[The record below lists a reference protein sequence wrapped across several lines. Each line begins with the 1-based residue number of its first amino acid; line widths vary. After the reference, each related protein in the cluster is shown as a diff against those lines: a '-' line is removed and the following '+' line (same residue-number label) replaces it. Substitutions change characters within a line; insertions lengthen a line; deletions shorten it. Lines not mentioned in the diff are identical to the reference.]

1 MHPFSIQAPSW
12 HQLPFCLPLANCHG
26 LDLTDT
32 PLPTLV
38 TSKVVSFKIHLFI
51 YWLWWVFTAPGG
63 LSLVAASKG
72 YCLAAVYRL
81 LTAVV
86 SLVVEHRLQA
96 LRLQQ
101 LQRVGSRVLAQ
112 HLWSTG
118 LVAPRHVGSSQT
130 RDQTH
135 VHALQGRLSTTAPP
149 KDHPSVLTVYANQQ
163 KHFYM
168 YSQYIYF

>member
-1 MHPFSIQAPSW
+1 MHRSQAPCIVSTDSLSDGTL
-12 HQLPFCLPLANCHG
+12 QCVFFSLKMFLS
-26 LDLTDT
+26 DT

-86 SLVVEHRLQA
+86 SLVVEHRL
-96 LRLQQ
+96 
-101 LQRVGSRVLAQ
+101 
-112 HLWSTG
+112 
-118 LVAPRHVGSSQT
+118 
-130 RDQTH
+130 
-135 VHALQGRLSTTAPP
+135 
-149 KDHPSVLTVYANQQ
+149 
-163 KHFYM
+163 
-168 YSQYIYF
+168 